1 MLYRIR
7 NAAFI
12 FLMMLASFILQY
24 TLFPKIPYMSAAPD
38 FMLMIP
44 VAFAYRNGANYG
56 MVTGFFSGLLIDIF
70 YGQVIGIYA
79 LLFVAAGL
87 AAGLLGRKFYSDN
100 FYTPVL
106 ILTGCD
112 VTVNILYFIIWFV
125 MHSQFDFG
133 QAFTDVIIPEC
144 VLTFLAGVLLL
155 RLYDL
160 IIRKMYQ
167 YNKEDVETI

>member
-12 FLMMLASFILQY
+12 FLMMLTSFILQY
-24 TLFPKIPYMSAAPD
+24 SLFTKIPYMSATPN
-38 FMLMIP
+38 FMLIIP
-44 VAFAYRNGANYG
+44 VAFAYRNGVNYG

-70 YGQVIGIYA
+70 YGQVIGMYA

-112 VTVNILYFIIWFV
+112 VSVNILYFIIWFV
-125 MHSQFDFG
+125 MHSQFAFG
-133 QAFTDVIIPEC
+133 HAFINVIIPEGL
-144 VLTFLAGVLLL
+144 LTFLAGVLLFK
-155 RLYDL
+155 LYDL

-167 YNKEDVETI
+167 YNKEDFEAI